1 MEEGRI
7 PQSHIDH
14 GPRVNMALWNP
25 AFHQVRGVP
34 SLDALYRG
42 ARNKEPFIYH
52 SSFNPYYCSMGRPRA
67 LKKVDKVPAVEPEA
81 YEVARRTR
89 SHVTFND
96 DEDDSKKLDTQST
109 PLENVSSEKTAKPK
123 QKAVA
128 EVEQPDDQPEEVVA
142 DSAQI
147 QQLKDL
153 YEMTLS
159 KSSSNKLKKKRR
171 AALVVEPAEEIDVE
185 TLEAAVAAGQ
195 KEEADKK
202 EDSERIEES
211 QGENKKRKL
220 TKIVGKSLKIA
231 VLEEKPLNPLDH
243 FKVSHEALEFAKARH
258 NSVPRMK
265 YTTYISQRKAAPAKK
280 FAAK

>member
-1 MEEGRI
+1 M
-7 PQSHIDH
+7 
-14 GPRVNMALWNP
+14 
-25 AFHQVRGVP
+25 
-34 SLDALYRG
+34 
-42 ARNKEPFIYH
+42 
-52 SSFNPYYCSMGRPRA
+52 
-67 LKKVDKVPAVEPEA
+67 
-81 YEVARRTR
+81 
-89 SHVTFND
+89 
-96 DEDDSKKLDTQST
+96 
-109 PLENVSSEKTAKPK
+109 
-123 QKAVA
+123 
-128 EVEQPDDQPEEVVA
+128 VA

-220 TKIVGKSLKIA
+220 TKIV
-231 VLEEKPLNPLDH
+231 
-243 FKVSHEALEFAKARH
+243 
-258 NSVPRMK
+258 
-265 YTTYISQRKAAPAKK
+265 
-280 FAAK
+280 